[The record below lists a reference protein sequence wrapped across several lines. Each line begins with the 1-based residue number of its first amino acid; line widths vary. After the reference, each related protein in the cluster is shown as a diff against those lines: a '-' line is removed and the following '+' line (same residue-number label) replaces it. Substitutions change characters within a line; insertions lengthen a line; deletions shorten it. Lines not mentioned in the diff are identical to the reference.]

1 VTGAALLATWRIAR
15 RGARRARARS
25 ALVVAMVALPI
36 AGLCFG
42 LVVIRTAAQE
52 PEERVRQILG
62 SADLLVDPYGRR
74 VDVDEVR
81 EALPADAR
89 VTELR
94 TAFGELALGGE
105 YVQLDFHEPSVPIDR
120 PPVAPMFSVLEG
132 RAPRAPG
139 EAAIPP
145 RLAEDLGLAIGDTL
159 RLEALGLDLRITGT
173 VVDPEDLSF
182 PIVVLGPGTLG
193 GVERRSSS
201 GGHIS
206 RPQVDAYLVEL
217 PRGAPT
223 EEVAVRGASVLSR
236 SFVRQVAA
244 RETHEGLVTGFAF
257 SAAALALL
265 ATGLIAGAAFAV
277 GARRQLRALGLLA
290 AAGGEPRHTAATV
303 LLAGTTLGLAGSLAG
318 AALGVAA
325 AFALAGRISELAGR
339 MVGPVEVP
347 WIRVAG
353 AVALGTLAA
362 TFAAAGPAR
371 SAARL
376 SVLQALAERFGEPR
390 RPGRLAAGG
399 LVVSGLGA
407 AVTATGAAEMSDPW
421 LGIGLVVMIGGF
433 LVAIP
438 LLVTWVGRVA
448 GRLPTVL
455 RLAAREVARH
465 GRRTGAA
472 LAAAAVALAVP
483 VGVAGVTLSQDAL
496 ERRTPYLANDQV
508 LLWWFDRP
516 GPWDPQLLA
525 AVREAVPGSLLVPVV
540 TAGIP
545 PGREGRGRPRE
556 VYVRGPAH
564 HDEQG
569 TWWASAPL
577 AIGGPELLRALG
589 AAEGIPALLAGRV
602 VGIGP
607 DVVAGGTVPIL
618 LQPSERVVMELPA
631 AEAGAT
637 GIGAVAAGYV
647 ISPQRAAELG
657 LVPRWPHPEQYLLRA
672 PHPLAEEELARIK
685 RLVSDHQGLVAAGAA
700 DYYRGEGALRAAVAG
715 VSTLLALAIVGV
727 VVALVGTEARRERAI
742 LVAVGAGPRTRRLVA
757 GAVAFL
763 LALLAGALAVPAGF
777 APVLVFRVAQAR
789 GHPIVVPWSTIAVVL
804 LAAPL
809 LAGAAAA
816 LVSRQPRAAQLLRP
830 IA

>member
-1 VTGAALLATWRIAR
+1 MTGTALRAIWRIAR
-15 RGARRARARS
+15 RGTGLAPARS

-42 LVVIRTAAQE
+42 LVVIRTAAEE

-62 SADLLVDPYGRR
+62 SADLRIDRHRR
-74 VDVDEVR
+74 RLDADAVR
-81 EALPADAR
+81 EALPAGAR

-94 TAFGELALGGE
+94 TAYGETALGGTFQ
-105 YVQLDFHEPSVPIDR
+105 QLFFREPSVPIDR
-120 PPVAPMFSVLEG
+120 PPVAPMFAILEG
-132 RAPRAPG
+132 RAPRVPG

-145 RLAEDLGLAIGDTL
+145 RLAEDLGLAVGDAL

-173 VVDPEDLSF
+173 VVDPEELSF

-201 GGHIS
+201 GGRIS
-206 RPQVDAYLVEL
+206 RPQVEAYLVEL
-217 PRGAPT
+217 PPGVPA
-223 EEVAVRGASVLSR
+223 EEVEDRWPSAWTR
-236 SFVRQVAA
+236 SFARQVAA
-244 RETHEGLVTGFAF
+244 SEANEGLVTGFAF
-257 SAAALALL
+257 SVAALALL

-277 GARRQLRALGLLA
+277 GARRQLRTLGLLA

-303 LLAGTTLGLAGSLAG
+303 LLAGTTLGLAGSLVG
-318 AALGVAA
+318 AALGIAA
-325 AFALAGRISELAGR
+325 AFALAGRISELTGR

-347 WIRVAG
+347 WTRVAG
-353 AVALGTLAA
+353 ALALGTLAA
-362 TFAAAGPAR
+362 TLAAAGPAR

-399 LVVSGLGA
+399 LVVSGAGA
-407 AVTATGAAEMSDPW
+407 AVTAAGTAAMSDPW
-421 LGIGLVVMIGGF
+421 LAVGLVVMIGGF

-438 LLVTWVGRVA
+438 LLVTRVGRVA

-455 RLAAREVARH
+455 RLAARVVARH

-483 VGVAGVTLSQDAL
+483 IGVAGLTLSQDAL
-496 ERRTPYLANDQV
+496 ERRTPYLADDQV
-508 LLWWFDRP
+508 LLQWLDRP
-516 GPWDPQLLA
+516 GPWDPELLA
-525 AVREAVPGSLLVPVV
+525 AVRDAAPGSVLAPVV
-540 TAGIP
+540 TAGVP
-545 PGREGRGRPRE
+545 HGREGRERLRE
-556 VYVRGPAH
+556 VYVRGPVH

-577 AIGGPELLRALG
+577 AIGGPELLCALD
-589 AAEGIPALLAGRV
+589 AADGIPALLAGRV

-607 DVVAGGTVPIL
+607 DADGGEIAPIL
-618 LQPSERVVMELPA
+618 LPSDRVVMELPA
-631 AEAGAT
+631 AEAGTT
-637 GIGAVAAGYV
+637 GIGAVAADYV
-647 ISPQRAAELG
+647 ISPQRAAEVG

-672 PHPLAEEELARIK
+672 PHPLTEEELARIK
-685 RLVSDHQGLVAAGAA
+685 RLVSGHQGLVATGAP
-700 DYYRGEGALRAAVAG
+700 DYHRGEGALRAAVAG
-715 VSTLLALAIVGV
+715 IATLLALAIVGV
-727 VVALVGTEARRERAI
+727 VVALIGTEARRERAI

-763 LALLAGALAVPAGF
+763 LTLLAGALAVPAGF
-777 APVLVFRVAQAR
+777 APVVVFRVAQAR
-789 GHPIVVPWSTIAVVL
+789 GHPIVVPWTTIAFVL
-804 LAAPL
+804 LGAPL

>member
-1 VTGAALLATWRIAR
+1 MTGAALLATWRIAR
-15 RGARRARARS
+15 RGARRAPARS

-42 LVVIRTAAQE
+42 LVVIRTATQE

-62 SADLLVDPYGRR
+62 SADLLVDPSRR
-74 VDVDEVR
+74 RLDADEVR
-81 EALPADAR
+81 EALPVGAR

-94 TAFGELALGGE
+94 SADGETALGGD
-105 YVQLDFHEPSVPIDR
+105 YLQLFFREPSVPIDR

-145 RLAEDLGLAIGDTL
+145 RLAEDLGLAVGDTL
-159 RLEALGLDLRITGT
+159 RLEALGLDLQVTGT
-173 VVDPEDLSF
+173 VVDPEQLSF

-193 GVERRSSS
+193 GVERRSSG

-206 RPQVDAYLVEL
+206 RPQVEAYLVEL
-217 PRGAPT
+217 PPGAPA
-223 EEVAVRGASVLSR
+223 EEVSVRGASVVSR
-236 SFVRQVAA
+236 SFERQVAA
-244 RETHEGLVTGFAF
+244 RESQEWLVTGFAF
-257 SAAALALL
+257 TAATLALF

-303 LLAGTTLGLAGSLAG
+303 LLAGTILGLAGSLVG

-325 AFALAGRISELAGR
+325 AFALAGRISELAER

-362 TFAAAGPAR
+362 TLAAAGPAR
-371 SAARL
+371 SAVRL

-399 LVVSGLGA
+399 LVVSGAGA
-407 AVTATGAAEMSDPW
+407 AVTAAGTAAMSDPW

-472 LAAAAVALAVP
+472 LAAAALALAVP
-483 VGVAGVTLSQDAL
+483 VGVAGLTLSQEAL
-496 ERRTPYLANDQV
+496 ERRTPYLADDQV
-508 LLWWFDRP
+508 LFQWLDRP
-516 GPWDPQLLA
+516 GPWDPELLA
-525 AVREAVPGSLLVPVV
+525 AVRDAAPGSVLAPVV
-540 TAGIP
+540 TAGFP
-545 PGREGRGRPRE
+545 RGREGRERLRE
-556 VYVRGPAH
+556 VYVRGPVH

-577 AIGGPELLRALG
+577 AIGGPELLRALD
-589 AAEGIPALLAGRV
+589 AADGIPALLAGRV

-618 LQPSERVVMELPA
+618 LPSGRVVMELPA
-631 AEAGAT
+631 AEAGTT
-637 GIGAVAAGYV
+637 GIGAVAAAYV
-647 ISPQRAAELG
+647 ISPQRAAEVG

-672 PHPLAEEELARIK
+672 PHPLTEEELARIK
-685 RLVSDHQGLVAAGAA
+685 RLVSGHQGLVAAGAP
-700 DYYRGEGALRAAVAG
+700 DYHRGEGALRAAVAG
-715 VSTLLALAIVGV
+715 IATLLALAIVGV

-757 GAVAFL
+757 GAVALL
-763 LALLAGALAVPAGF
+763 LALLAGTLAVPAGL
-777 APVLVFRVAQAR
+777 APVVVFRVAQAR
-789 GHPIVVPWSTIAVVL
+789 GHPIVVPWTTMAVVL

-809 LAGAAAA
+809 LAGATAAF
-816 LVSRQPRAAQLLRP
+816 LSRQPRAAQLLRP